1 MLLHLNS
8 TMLLHLYSTE
18 YCSPLPD
25 ATFQTLLA
33 LLPTPLQQKV
43 VRFRLWQD
51 QHASLLGKLLLRI
64 ALKNTGRPTDLDRL
78 HYSTE
83 NKPFFPDGPVFNL
96 SHSGNRVLCLLG
108 DRRALGIDIESLS
121 PISFE
126 DFQPQFTKNEW
137 AVIQS
142 APTPLNAFYRFWTAK
157 ESILKADGR
166 GLGIP
171 LQSLDL
177 SKSMTPTLD
186 GVTWSVH
193 ELPLFDNYACHY
205 AIELQREP
213 QPGPEPAPFADPR
226 ANIRPAGEPQAS
238 PEPASH
244 ANIQPANEPQPSLQ
258 PASEPPP
265 TIELHE
271 LTPAHWLALAL
282 ESRPF

>member
-43 VRFRLWQD
+43 LRFRLWQD

-64 ALKNTGRPTDLDRL
+64 ALKNAGQPTDLDRL
-78 HYSTE
+78 HYTTE
-83 NKPFFPDGPVFNL
+83 KKPFFPDGPVFNL

-121 PISFE
+121 PIPFE

-137 AVIQS
+137 AVIHS
-142 APTPLNAFYRFWTAK
+142 DPTPLNAFYRFWTAK

-171 LQSLDL
+171 LQELDL
-177 SKSMTPTLD
+177 TNPNPICLD
-186 GVTWSVH
+186 DGCWSVH
-193 ELPLFDNYACHY
+193 NLPFFDGYACHMALEDHNPDAPPP
-205 AIELQREP
+205 AIELRELT
-213 QPGPEPAPFADPR
+213 
-226 ANIRPAGEPQAS
+226 I
-238 PEPASH
+238 
-244 ANIQPANEPQPSLQ
+244 NELQ
-258 PASEPPP
+258 P
-265 TIELHE
+265 
-271 LTPAHWLALAL
+271 
-282 ESRPF
+282 